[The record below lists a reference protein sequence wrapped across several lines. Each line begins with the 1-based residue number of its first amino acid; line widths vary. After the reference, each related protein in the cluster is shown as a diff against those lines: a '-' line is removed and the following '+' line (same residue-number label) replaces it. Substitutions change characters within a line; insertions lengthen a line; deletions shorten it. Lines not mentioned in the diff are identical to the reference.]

1 MPCETCAGCNAESR
15 RVIFEKFKED
25 YKAINTFSYSYK
37 RHSKPTSMLLSL
49 TNRCNLSCEYCFV
62 KQNPQDMTLEIAEK
76 AISILLD
83 NCKLKNEKPR
93 INFFGGEPLLK
104 FNELIVPIVEK
115 YHDIISFGITTNGVL
130 LDEDI
135 VDFFTKYNIKVL
147 LSFDGIPI
155 VQNKQRSN
163 SFDKVINNIPY
174 LLLR

>member
-15 RVIFEKFKED
+15 RAIFEKFKED

-83 NCKLKNEKPR
+83 NCK
-93 INFFGGEPLLK
+93 
-104 FNELIVPIVEK
+104 
-115 YHDIISFGITTNGVL
+115 
-130 LDEDI
+130 
-135 VDFFTKYNIKVL
+135 
-147 LSFDGIPI
+147 
-155 VQNKQRSN
+155 
-163 SFDKVINNIPY
+163 
-174 LLLR
+174 